1 MPRSRGKLNTE
12 FMLLAI
18 FNKPRLTL
26 DEVCCALGIST
37 GTGYQ
42 QRCRGVFP
50 VPMIGSPLSADVRD
64 VAIALDKLREQA
76 KLSASLVH
84 Q

>member
-1 MPRSRGKLNTE
+1 MNAE

-18 FNKPRLTL
+18 YNKPRLTL
-26 DEVCCALGIST
+26 EEVCKALGVST

-50 VPMIGSPLSADVRD
+50 VNMTGSPLSADVRD
-64 VAIALDKLREQA
+64 VAAALDKLREQA
-76 KLSASLVH
+76 KLSASNLH
-84 Q
+84 QEE